1 MESQND
7 QPAGLPGGLRVLDG
21 ASQTGGMCE
30 DLAMIRRAVK
40 EKWPMKPEV
49 KAQIMARLGEIVA
62 KTSVVVPG
70 PEGTSVENEGVADRN
85 SLAAANVL
93 RLMIEGDRD
102 AEFKGAGHIQSDRH
116 HKEGKKV
123 TTDKTVRIL
132 VVDARGTERT
142 IGSLREFYATQTP
155 PAVRPANA
163 LPLVEGQAEVREG
176 GA

>member
-49 KAQIMARLGEIVA
+49 KAQIMARLGEIVV
-62 KTSVVVPG
+62 KSSVDVPG
-70 PEGTSVENEGVADRN
+70 PEGASIGNEAVADRN
-85 SLAAANVL
+85 SVAAANVL
-93 RLMIEGDRD
+93 RMMTEADRD
-102 AEFKGAGHIQSDRH
+102 AQFKAAAHIQSDRH

-163 LPLVEGQAEVREG
+163 LPPVEVKEEVREG